1 MTISVTTV
9 GDVVDARAAI
19 SERTAIVFPD
29 IRLTYPELS
38 ELTDRY
44 ARALRSLGVTAGAKV
59 GILMPNRIEF
69 AAALIAVAKL
79 GAVCVPINGR
89 FKAHE
94 LGYVL
99 EHADV
104 RVLLT
109 CAGPDGT
116 TDYPAMLGD
125 VFPGVGDQDPRALA
139 LPEAPLL
146 RQIVDFGGERAGFLT
161 REQFEAEMDAVA
173 LDEVK
178 ALQRRV
184 LVRGTAL
191 LMYTSGT
198 TARPKGCLLSHEAI
212 VRHAANVARTRFLIA
227 EEDVFWDPLPLF
239 HCGGIVPML
248 GCFSMGAT
256 YCHAGHFDPDV
267 ALRMLEEERVTV
279 AYPAFETIWLGIL
292 NHPRFGEADLRCI
305 KVIQNIA
312 TPEKLAQFEARM
324 PWAVQVTSYG
334 STECATNL
342 TLPLPDDP
350 YEVRI
355 NTLGTPLDGVEVKIV
370 DPETRLERPVGEVG
384 ELSFRGY
391 SRFDGYYKDPE
402 QTAASI
408 DADGWFYTGDLASL
422 DEGGRLIY
430 AGRLKDMLKVGGE
443 NVSALEVEDYLAGHP
458 AVDIVQV
465 VAAPD
470 ARYDEVAAA
479 FVQLRPG
486 ASATEEE
493 LIDFCLGRI
502 ATFKVP
508 RYVRFVTEWPMSG
521 TKIQKFVLRE
531 TIAGELESRGISEA
545 PRLDARKAV
554 AKS

>member
-146 RQIVDFGGERAGFLT
+146 RQIVDFGGERPGFLT

-292 NHPRFGEADLRCI
+292 NHPRFAEADLRCI